1 MSAPS
6 LDRAGDLWYN
16 STEKGGGGMFL
27 TKKGFA
33 KILIMA
39 ICYIAL
45 GSICVALGVAFS
57 LAGAD
62 ATLLLMLGVIVFLL
76 CVLIVLWG
84 LYAEG
89 KGKLLNSARK
99 LVRIDL
105 HPGDFIK
112 EYESLKDSQELIIK
126 KPSFEVLQMLAVAY
140 DSLDEREKCLATVE
154 EMIAVAPVKKRTQA
168 ELFRV
173 SILFSYGKKEEAEL
187 IFIKLQEQKLDAVS
201 KLMVDSILKSDRA
214 KAMGDYKTVELYNLN
229 LLERS
234 FPKLD
239 NLGSLIVNYT
249 LGEVYEK
256 LGESEKSLA
265 RYEYCAANGGETAI
279 KTAAK
284 KAIDSLKKNEATDL

>member
-1 MSAPS
+1 
-6 LDRAGDLWYN
+6 
-16 STEKGGGGMFL
+16 MFL

-105 HPGDFIK
+105 HPGNFIK
-112 EYESLKDSQELIIK
+112 EYESLKGSQELIIK

-265 RYEYCAANGGETAI
+265 RYEYCAANGGDTAI